1 MINFKE
7 LKLGT
12 NATGDEIWVCGHCGE
27 ETEDAQTMDAE
38 GHSAYT
44 LMCPTAK
51 ITLGEWPT
59 LEEKML
65 QLAAYKKTIKQP

>member
-12 NATGDEIWVCGHCGE
+12 NASGDETWVCGHCGG
-27 ETEDAQTMDAE
+27 ETEDAQTVDAE

-44 LMCPTAK
+44 LMWPTGK

-59 LEEKML
+59 LDEKIL
-65 QLAAYKKTIKQP
+65 QLTAHKQND